1 MRGVFIF
8 YVLFFIEESQ
18 KEDIEDEV
26 LKLNLELWSK
36 NSEKEESRT
45 FQDKGLVFEK
55 IGKSASWCSSGNA
68 SVSNNGDTIDKY
80 NNNC

>member
-1 MRGVFIF
+1 MRGD
-8 YVLFFIEESQ
+8 LFFMFYILLRKVR

-68 SVSNNGDTIDKY
+68 SVSSNGDTIDKY

>member
-26 LKLNLELWSK
+26 LKLNLEL
-36 NSEKEESRT
+36 
-45 FQDKGLVFEK
+45 
-55 IGKSASWCSSGNA
+55 
-68 SVSNNGDTIDKY
+68 
-80 NNNC
+80 